1 MVKGYLGNY
10 MRLRNLTING
20 LFGYFDHQINFE
32 ESKVKIIT
40 APNGYGKTVCLK
52 IMENIFNENFNYFK
66 RIEFDTIKLDTDQG
80 FIEIEKNK
88 DFTKDKDCHLEI
100 KDSSGNSFEITN
112 ADLNS
117 ISFPLSSIDR
127 FVPYLTR
134 VEKELWLDSRNDDTI
149 DINEVVS
156 RYQEYLPDSSFEVE
170 TPEWLSQ
177 FCKSIKVHF
186 IQDQRLITKENSEY
200 KAKRGMQIQ
209 HTETILMYAKELSRM
224 IANIGFESS
233 AISQSLDSSFPVRL
247 MTRKYEIDSIDNI
260 KTNLSIIQKRR
271 EELSSYGLINSNTQL
286 PQLSI
291 LDEIR
296 DEDRKVLTLYIEDTK
311 SKLEIYNDI
320 YSKINTFATLIKN
333 KNLTNKD
340 MKFSTEKGFF
350 FTLKH
355 DETNTLP
362 LTHLS
367 SGEQHQIVLLYEL
380 IFKVPQN
387 SLILIDEPEISLHVA
402 WQKEF
407 LNDLKTIISLQQMS
421 VILATHSPT
430 IVGGNWE
437 LVTDLEGELD
447 E

>member
-1 MVKGYLGNY
+1 
-10 MRLRNLTING
+10 MRLINLTIDG

-52 IMENIFNENFNYFK
+52 ILESIFSENFNYFK
-66 RIEFDTIKLDTDQG
+66 RIEFSTIKLDTDQG
-80 FIEIEKNK
+80 FIELIKNK
-88 DFTKDKDCHLEI
+88 KTTQESNHHIEI
-100 KDSSGNSFEITN
+100 KDNNGNLFELKN
-112 ADLNS
+112 VSLES
-117 ISFPLSSIDR
+117 IEFPLSSVER

-134 VEKELWLDSRNDDTI
+134 IEKDLWMDTKNDDTI
-149 DINEVVS
+149 DISEIIS
-156 RYQEYLPDSSFEVE
+156 RYPEYLPDSSFDVD

-177 FCKSIKVHF
+177 FCNSIKVHF

-200 KAKRGMQIQ
+200 KARRGVQVH

-224 IANIGFESS
+224 IATIGFESS

-247 MTRKYEIDSIDNI
+247 MTRKYQIDSIDNI
-260 KTNLSIIQKRR
+260 KTSLSTIQKRR

-286 PQLSI
+286 PQLNV

-311 SKLEIYNDI
+311 KKLEKYNDI
-320 YSKINTFATLIKN
+320 YDKINTFATLIKN
-333 KNLTNKD
+333 KNLTNKEI
-340 MKFSTEKGFF
+340 KFSQEKGFF

-355 DETNTLP
+355 DEVNTLP

-380 IFKVPQN
+380 IFKVPKN

-407 LNDLKTIISLQQMS
+407 LNDLKEIISLQKMS
-421 VILATHSPT
+421 VIMATHSPT
-430 IVGGNWE
+430 IVGGNWD
-437 LVTDLEGELD
+437 LVTDLEGESD

>member
-1 MVKGYLGNY
+1 
-10 MRLRNLTING
+10 MRLINLTIDG

-40 APNGYGKTVCLK
+40 APNGYGKTVCLR
-52 IMENIFNENFNYFK
+52 ILENIFSENFNYFK
-66 RIEFDTIKLDTDQG
+66 RIEFHTIKLDTDQG
-80 FIEIEKNK
+80 FIELIKNK
-88 DFTKDKDCHLEI
+88 KSTQEDHHIEI
-100 KDSSGNSFEITN
+100 KDNNGNSFELKNISL
-112 ADLNS
+112 DS
-117 ISFPLSSIDR
+117 IGFPLSSIER

-134 VEKELWLDSRNDDTI
+134 IEKDLWMDTKNDDTI
-149 DINEVVS
+149 DISEIIS
-156 RYQEYLPDSSFEVE
+156 RYSEYLPDSNFDVD
-170 TPEWLSQ
+170 TPEWLRQ
-177 FCKSIKVHF
+177 FCNSIKVHF

-200 KAKRGMQIQ
+200 KARRGVQVQ

-224 IANIGFESS
+224 ITTIGFESS

-247 MTRKYEIDSIDNI
+247 MTRKYQIDSIDNI
-260 KTNLSIIQKRR
+260 KTNLSTIQKRR

-286 PQLSI
+286 PQLNV

-311 SKLEIYNDI
+311 KKLEKYNDI
-320 YSKINTFATLIKN
+320 YDKINTFATLIKN
-333 KNLTNKD
+333 KNLTNKEI
-340 MKFSTEKGFF
+340 KFSPEKGFF

-355 DETNTLP
+355 DEVNTLP

-407 LNDLKTIISLQQMS
+407 LNDLKEIISLQKMS
-421 VILATHSPT
+421 VIMATHSPT
-430 IVGGNWE
+430 IVGGNWD
-437 LVTDLEGELD
+437 LVTDLEGESN